1 MSREMPVLALSRLF
15 QGAIIAAVIVVFY
28 PAAGF
33 AQMADSW
40 TPWPTQDQGAKK
52 GAAPKKATPAKP
64 AAATAVEEVTY
75 KGHVVRVRHDAAAA
89 TLAIEVNGKVIS
101 TVGNVAQFKKPNF
114 LPGSTLSLATIWTN
128 IPRRTAPRISW

>member
-1 MSREMPVLALSRLF
+1 MSREKPVCVVSRLL
-15 QGAIIAAVIVVFY
+15 QGAIITALIVVAC
-28 PAAGF
+28 PAASL
-33 AQMADSW
+33 AQMSDW

-64 AAATAVEEVTY
+64 AVATAVEEVVY
-75 KGHVVRVRHDAAAA
+75 MGHVVRIRHDAAAA

-128 IPRRTAPRISW
+128 TPAGDCST